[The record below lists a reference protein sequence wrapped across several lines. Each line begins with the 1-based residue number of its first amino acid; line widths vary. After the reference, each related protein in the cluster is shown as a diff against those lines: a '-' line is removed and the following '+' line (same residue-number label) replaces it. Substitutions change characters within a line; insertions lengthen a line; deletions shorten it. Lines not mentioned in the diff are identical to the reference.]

1 MAVKKLGI
9 PVFSIFLVFA
19 IAAVVPAQQSNPE
32 TRRPQATQR
41 DASKDSGKTATSQ
54 ESTATKEKQKAAKVD
69 KDVSERVAKASA
81 VLQDLTAAG
90 DKKVPSDLLERAAAI
105 AVIPNMIKGA
115 FGIGGRYGKGLVSQR
130 AANGQWSSPAFIEI
144 GGGSFGAQI
153 GVNSTDLVLVFTDR
167 KALNL
172 LEGGKDLKLGVD
184 AGVVA
189 GPIGRSAEAGVNA
202 NLETAIYAY
211 SRSKG
216 LFAGVALD
224 GAVLS
229 IDKDT
234 NEKVYGVRDAERIL
248 NGSTAAN
255 ATVRPF
261 VDTLAKVSPTKRT
274 SQK

>member
-1 MAVKKLGI
+1 MAVKKLGMLL
-9 PVFSIFLVFA
+9 FSIFLIFA
-19 IAAVVPAQQSNPE
+19 IAPVVPAQQSNPE
-32 TRRPQATQR
+32 TTRPQVTQR

-54 ESTATKEKQKAAKVD
+54 ESTATKEQQKAAKVD
-69 KDVSERVAKASA
+69 KDVSERVAKATA

-90 DKKVPSDLLERAAAI
+90 DKKVPNELLERAEAI

-167 KALNL
+167 KALSL

-248 NGSTAAN
+248 NGSTSAN

-274 SQK
+274 SHK